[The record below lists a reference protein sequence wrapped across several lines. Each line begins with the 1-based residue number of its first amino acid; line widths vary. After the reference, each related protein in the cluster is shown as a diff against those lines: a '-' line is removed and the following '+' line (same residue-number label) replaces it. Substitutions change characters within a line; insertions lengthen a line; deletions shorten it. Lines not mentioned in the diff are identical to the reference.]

1 MSENNK
7 DIRIST
13 YVDMEQAIELKR
25 IAQSLNQ
32 SMAEFVRQILIE
44 EIARRNSK

>member
-1 MSENNK
+1 MSNNIN

-13 YVDMEQAIELKR
+13 YVNVEQAIELKK

-32 SMAEFVRQILIE
+32 SMAEFVRQVLLE
-44 EIARRNSK
+44 EIARRNK

>member
-1 MSENNK
+1 MSNNIN

-13 YVDMEQAIELKR
+13 YVNIEQAIELKK

-32 SMAEFVRQILIE
+32 SMAEFVRQVLLE
-44 EIARRNSK
+44 EIARRNK

>member
-1 MSENNK
+1 MSNNIN

-13 YVDMEQAIELKR
+13 YVNIEQAIELKK

-32 SMAEFVRQILIE
+32 SMAECVRQVLLE
-44 EIARRNSK
+44 EIARRNK

>member
-1 MSENNK
+1 MSSNIN

-13 YVDMEQAIELKR
+13 YVNIEQAIELKK

-32 SMAEFVRQILIE
+32 SMAEFVRQILLE
-44 EIARRNSK
+44 EIARRNK